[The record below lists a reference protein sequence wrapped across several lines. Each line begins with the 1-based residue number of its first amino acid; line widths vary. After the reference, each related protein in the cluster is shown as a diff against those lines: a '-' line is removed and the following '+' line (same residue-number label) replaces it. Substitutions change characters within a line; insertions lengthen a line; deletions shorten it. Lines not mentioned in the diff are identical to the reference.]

1 MEETTM
7 KKRLLSI
14 LMVLCLAVSLVTPV
28 VAVGEEPITY
38 TDGTEDGVSQDTE
51 NSVEDST
58 PQDTETTTEDP
69 SGEQGTNTP
78 VAQKRMVRWMKQWQ
92 RQPMEQPLNC
102 WQMPPPMV

>member
-1 MEETTM
+1 M

-38 TDGTEDGVSQDTE
+38 TDGTEDSVSQDTE
-51 NSVEDST
+51 NPVEDST

-69 SGEQGTNTP
+69 SRRARNQHLGCSDWPT
-78 VAQKRMVRWMKQWQ
+78 RI
-92 RQPMEQPLNC
+92 
-102 WQMPPPMV
+102 